1 MKKFML
7 FVLIA
12 MLSGCATTVPSE
24 DREEINPHHSNAK
37 KIGAFATGAIVANA
51 IARKTGAGQAMS
63 YAVGLLGGI
72 VGVNLVKGDEW
83 RPGDD
88 EIVYIDQ
95 PAGYYPQ
102 SGYSSCGH
110 VSVYCDTTPKQGMY
124 PPRPGM
130 CNDPDSGGEATYED
144 LVRRAEQRAGCY
156 RNSQPRYRE
165 TQHVVHHQ
173 SQQQVVFPSN
183 LWKRPE
189 NRHQKDSKE
198 GQARLT
204 VENYTRAGAL
214 PVGCNCQTG
223 NWAVDSIQIRN
234 VAKKLEDLQVACK
247 NGAKNPDCYRNP
259 GILSRE
265 YYDLADALDTRQE
278 DGEKRRFVRK

>member
-12 MLSGCATTVPSE
+12 MLSGCATTVPAE

-51 IARKTGAGQAMS
+51 VARKTGAGQAMS

-83 RPGDD
+83 KPGDD

-102 SGYSSCGH
+102 SGYSSCGA
-110 VSVYCDTTPKQGMY
+110 VNVVCNQRRVPYGLYGYCD
-124 PPRPGM
+124 
-130 CNDPDSGGEATYED
+130 DEDSGGYATQED

-156 RNSQPRYRE
+156 RNAQPRYRE

-173 SQQQVVFPSN
+173 PQQQVVFPSS

-247 NGAKNPDCYRNP
+247 NGAKNSDCYRNP

-265 YYDLADALDTRQE
+265 YYDLAASLDAHQE